1 MTFEQFNH
9 IEALLDNSSS
19 PLLIQHGTVV
29 DHDTIRIADV
39 LVVDGVI
46 EQIADHVRPISED
59 TRIVDAKGLYVMPG
73 GIDVHTHFNIDA
85 GMTRSCDDFFTGT
98 RAAACGGTTM
108 IIDHMGFG
116 PKGCDLFHQLDV
128 YHEYARDKA
137 VIDYSFHG
145 VIQHIDE
152 RILSQMEEMVH
163 QRGISS
169 FKLYMTYTYKLD
181 DCSVLKAL
189 TQLKKVGA
197 LTTVHP
203 ENDAALSLKRQQ
215 FISEGK
221 VAPKYHALSRPLEC
235 EAEAIARVI
244 NLAKLADSAPLY
256 IVHLSNGLGLD
267 YTRLARQNQQPVW
280 VETCPQY
287 LVLDSSCYDRED
299 ALKYVLSP
307 PLRDKEEN
315 DKLWQGLRDGSIDTV
330 ATDHC
335 SFTFAEQKQL
345 GAEDFTKTPNG
356 IPGVE
361 TRMPLLF
368 SEGVMAGRI
377 TPNQFVSLTSYQP
390 AKLFGLYP
398 NKGHLGVGA
407 DADIVLFDPGK
418 QQAIRHINLHDNADY
433 TPYESIPCKGW
444 PLMTFS
450 RGKLVAYDGEF
461 TGEAGDGHFVHRKP
475 FSQSSY

>member
-1 MTFEQFNH
+1 MTFEQFNN
-9 IEALLDNSSS
+9 IESLLDNSSS
-19 PLLIQHGTVV
+19 PLLIQNGTVV
-29 DHDTIRIADV
+29 DHAEIRKADV
-39 LVVDGVI
+39 LVIDGKI
-46 EQIADHVRPISED
+46 EQVAENLKPVSED
-59 TRIVDAKGLYVMPG
+59 TRVVDATGLYVMPG

-85 GMTRSCDDFFTGT
+85 GITRSCDDFFTGT

-128 YHEYARDKA
+128 YHGYAADKA

-145 VIQHIDE
+145 VIQHIDDQ
-152 RILSQMEEMVH
+152 ILEQMHAMVH
-163 QRGISS
+163 ERGIPS
-169 FKLYMTYTYKLD
+169 FKLYLTYSYKLD

-203 ENDAALSLKRQQ
+203 ENDAALSLKRKQ
-215 FISEGK
+215 FIEQGK
-221 VAPKYHALSRPLEC
+221 VEAKYHALSRPLEC

-267 YTRLARQNQQPVW
+267 YTRLARENNQPVW

-287 LVLDSSCYDRED
+287 LMLNNDRYESED

-307 PLRDKEEN
+307 PLRDKAESE
-315 DKLWQGLRDGSIDTV
+315 KLWKGLADGSIDTV

-335 SFTFAEQKQL
+335 SFTYAEQKQL
-345 GAEDFTKTPNG
+345 GAKDFTKTPNG

-361 TRMPLLF
+361 TRMPLMF
-368 SEGVMAGRI
+368 SEGVIAGRI
-377 TPNQFVSLTSYQP
+377 TPNQFVSLTSYEP

-398 NKGHLGVGA
+398 QKGHLGCGA
-407 DADIVLFDPGK
+407 DADLVLFDPNKK
-418 QQAIRHINLHDNADY
+418 QTIRHDSLHDNADY
-433 TPYESIPCKGW
+433 TPYESIACQGW

-461 TGEAGDGHFVHRKP
+461 TGEAGDGQFIHRQP
-475 FSQSSY
+475 FSAE